1 MRCGQK
7 KKKRIF
13 KETSLFLGFVTEN
26 KQAKKDTWQT
36 LPGQVRKA
44 FAGGDGSDRQPR
56 GYTETTSLRR
66 CSCQNA
72 NPTSHPVRGHV
83 CKVKLRASPREGPV
97 LFTNARVVNSPS
109 TALKM
114 LSSVSL
120 RTKKGRPP
128 SPDEERRRGP
138 LTHGTVPPCVGPG
151 KGTTEGGVRTVG

>member
-1 MRCGQK
+1 MFSPPRARVPCLVREPRTHKPCGVAK
-7 KKKRIF
+7 KKKKKIF

-44 FAGGDGSDRQPR
+44 FAGSDGSDRQPR

-66 CSCQNA
+66 CSRQNA

-114 LSSVSL
+114 LSV
-120 RTKKGRPP
+120 
-128 SPDEERRRGP
+128 
-138 LTHGTVPPCVGPG
+138 LTDKEGTA
-151 KGTTEGGVRTVG
+151 TFSR